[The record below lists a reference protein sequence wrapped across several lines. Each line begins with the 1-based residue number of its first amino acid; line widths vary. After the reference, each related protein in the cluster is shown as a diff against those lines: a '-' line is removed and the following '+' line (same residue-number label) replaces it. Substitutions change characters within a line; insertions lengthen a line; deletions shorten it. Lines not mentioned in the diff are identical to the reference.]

1 MHTMM
6 IQLDNIS
13 KLKSFVDAC
22 SRIDAEMEVKS
33 GSFISNPKSMLGL
46 MTLNLS
52 EPLELH
58 VLASKEQA
66 EDVFQILHD
75 YRCDLING

>member
-1 MHTMM
+1 MM
-6 IQLDNIS
+6 IRLDNID
-13 KLKSFVDAC
+13 KLKRFVDAC
-22 SRIDAEMEVKS
+22 SRIDAEMEAKS

-58 VLASKEQA
+58 VLSSKGRA
-66 EDVFQILHD
+66 EDIFEQLRD
-75 YRCDLING
+75 YRWDLSGDREA